1 MSRPPQLAAWSLP
14 CSAASKA
21 SRMFLIKSRLP
32 RIGKPA
38 DLPVEMATKFDLV
51 TAKAQSLNDVAR
63 LVNLTALDRR
73 GTAEGSADHL
83 GQGLSAV
90 NDE

>member
-1 MSRPPQLAAWSLP
+1 VSRPPQLAAWPLP

-51 TAKAQSLNDVAR
+51 TAKAIDLDIPLMLLAR
-63 LVNLTALDRR
+63 
-73 GTAEGSADHL
+73 ADE
-83 GQGLSAV
+83 V
-90 NDE
+90 IE